1 MGICLHSVLSPVQLL
16 LPSGMPPA
24 ASLSSLRLVARD
36 IKLSHSVFAL
46 PFAVLAACIARP
58 ADAPWPR
65 FAGQLGL
72 VVVCMVAAR
81 SWAMMVNRLAD
92 ASIDAKN
99 PRTARRVFASGELS
113 TPKGWLIASG
123 FAAAFVASASL
134 FGLLMDNWWPAVL
147 AIPVLLW
154 IALYSW
160 TKRFTWLCHVFL
172 GGALAASP
180 LAAALAV
187 DPGAVG
193 LWPLTG
199 PALQVASH
207 PAVWWLAGMVLTW
220 VAGFDIIYALQDVD
234 FDRREGLFS
243 LPASL
248 GPGVAMWISRALHVA
263 AAAMLWMAMRS
274 DPRFGP
280 IFMAGVFVAWGL
292 LIMEHLVLLRRGMAG
307 LDMAFF
313 TLNGIVSCALGLA
326 GCIDLVK

>member
-1 MGICLHSVLSPVQLL
+1 MPA
-16 LPSGMPPA
+16 PPA
-24 ASLSSLRLVARD
+24 LAQFRLVARD

-58 ADAPWPR
+58 VDSPWPR
-65 FAGQLGL
+65 FAAQLGL

-92 ASIDAKN
+92 AAIDSKN
-99 PRTARRVFASGELS
+99 PRTARRVFASGELNAQR
-113 TPKGWLIASG
+113 GWFIAAA
-123 FAAAFVASASL
+123 FAAAFVAAASL
-134 FGLLMDNWWPAVL
+134 FGLLMGNWWPATLALPVL
-147 AIPVLLW
+147 AW

-160 TKRFTWLCHVFL
+160 TKRFTWLCHIFL

-187 DPGAVG
+187 DPAAVG
-193 LWPLTG
+193 LSPLPGQPLLAT
-199 PALQVASH
+199 AH
-207 PAVWWLAGMVLTW
+207 HAVWWLAGMVLTW
-220 VAGFDIIYALQDVD
+220 VAGFDVIYALQDVE

-243 LPASL
+243 MPASL
-248 GPGVAMWISRALHVA
+248 GASAAMWVSRSLHLA
-263 AAAMLWMAMRS
+263 AAAMLWMALRG

-280 IFMAGVFVAWGL
+280 IFMSGVFVAWGL
-292 LIMEHLVLLRRGMAG
+292 LLMEHLVLLRRGMAG

-326 GCIDLVK
+326 GCIDLLN